1 MSIKEEQTNNVSRL
15 LGQKVEYPTTYDK
28 TILVREERATNRKH
42 LNIEENN
49 LPFVGFDTWN
59 AYEFTCLLNSGIP
72 VAGILKLCYDC
83 NSKYIVESKSLKL
96 YLNSFNFYKCGDT
109 IHETFVNAVNI
120 IKHDLSELLETEV
133 SVNIELILNYSHSVA
148 GWDSGTDDTSVQYPD
163 PDKAL
168 NNPIVWLS
176 LNLWDKGTVF
186 TGDVYNE
193 NPDLLKLSDNQPA
206 KTPQAYWSNTL
217 FSRCKVTKQPDHGD
231 IYIYYDGDERIDTSS
246 LLQYITSLRNECH
259 FHEEICETVYRR
271 LYDLLGAPTDL
282 AVACLFARR
291 GGIDINPVRASNKT
305 LLNMLFGDLQN
316 VNKLHAKSM
325 KQ

>member
-42 LNIEENN
+42 LNIEEGN

-96 YLNSFNFYKCGDT
+96 YLNSFNFYKCGDA
-109 IHETFVNAVNI
+109 IQETFGNVIDI

-133 SVNIELILNYSHSVA
+133 SINIEPILAYSHSVA
-148 GWDSGTDDTSVQYPD
+148 SWDNGVGNTAIQDLNLNP
-163 PDKAL
+163 
-168 NNPIVWLS
+168 NNPAVWLS
-176 LNLWDKGTVF
+176 LNFWDRDAVF
-186 TGDVYNE
+186 AGDVYNE

-231 IYIYYDGDERIDTSS
+231 IYIYYNGDKRIDTTS

-259 FHEEICETVYRR
+259 FHEEICETVYKR

-291 GGIDINPVRASNKT
+291 GGIDINPVRASNKS
-305 LLNMLFGDLQN
+305 LLNMLFKDLQN

>member
-28 TILVREERATNRKH
+28 TILVREERTTNRKH
-42 LNIEENN
+42 LNIEEGN

-109 IHETFVNAVNI
+109 MYEAFENAIDI

-133 SVNIELILNYSHSVA
+133 SVNIDLILACSKSVTSWYS
-148 GWDSGTDDTSVQYPD
+148 GSGNASVQD
-163 PDKAL
+163 L
-168 NNPIVWLS
+168 NKNPNTPAVWML
-176 LNLWDKGTVF
+176 LNLWAVDTSF

-206 KTPQAYWSNTL
+206 RTPQAYWSNTL

-231 IYIYYDGDERIDTSS
+231 IYIYYDGDKRIDIRS

-259 FHEEICETVYRR
+259 FHEEICETVYKR
-271 LYDLLGAPTDL
+271 LYDLLDAPADL

>member
-42 LNIEENN
+42 LNIEEGN

-96 YLNSFNFYKCGDT
+96 YLNSFNFYKCGDAM
-109 IHETFVNAVNI
+109 HEAFENAINI

-133 SVNIELILNYSHSVA
+133 SVNIDLILARSKSVTS
-148 GWDSGTDDTSVQYPD
+148 WDSGSGKASVQD
-163 PDKAL
+163 L
-168 NNPIVWLS
+168 NKNPNTPAVWML
-176 LNLWDKGTVF
+176 LNLWAADTSF

-206 KTPQAYWSNTL
+206 RTPQAYWSNTL

-231 IYIYYDGDERIDTSS
+231 IYIYYDGDKRIDIRS

-259 FHEEICETVYRR
+259 FHEEICETVYKR

>member
-42 LNIEENN
+42 LNIEEGK

-96 YLNSFNFYKCGDT
+96 YLNSFNFYKCGD
-109 IHETFVNAVNI
+109 IPHEAFENAVNI

-133 SVNIELILNYSHSVA
+133 NVNIETILKYSNSVA
-148 GWDSGTDDTSVQYPD
+148 CWDSGTGKSSIQEINKNP
-163 PDKAL
+163 
-168 NNPIVWLS
+168 NNPAVWML
-176 LNLWDKGTVF
+176 LNLWGADTSF

-231 IYIYYDGDERIDTSS
+231 IYIYYDGDKRIDIKS

-259 FHEEICETVYRR
+259 FHEEICETVYKR

-291 GGIDINPVRASNKT
+291 GGIDINPVRASNKS
-305 LLNMLFGDLQN
+305 LLNMLFEDLQN

>member
-28 TILVREERATNRKH
+28 TILVREERATNRTH

-59 AYEFTCLLNSGIP
+59 AYEFTCLLDNGIP
-72 VAGILKLCYDC
+72 VAAVVKLCYDC

-96 YLNSFNFYKCGDT
+96 YLNSFNFYKCGESLST
-109 IHETFVNAVNI
+109 ALYNATEI
-120 IKHDLSELLETEV
+120 IKHDLSELLETDVEV
-133 SVNIELILNYSHSVA
+133 GFKCITKPSNSITKHDDECTDSLQDDVIKNADLNVPAVWTLLNY
-148 GWDSGTDDTSVQYPD
+148 WDFNTSY
-163 PDKAL
+163 
-168 NNPIVWLS
+168 
-176 LNLWDKGTVF
+176 

-193 NPDLLKLSDNQPA
+193 NPDLLKLSDKQPSN
-206 KTPQAYWSNTL
+206 TPQAYWSNTL

-231 IYIYYDGDERIDTSS
+231 IYIYYDGDKRIDTTS

-259 FHEEICETVYRR
+259 FHEEICETVYKR

-291 GGIDINPVRASNKT
+291 GGIDINPVRASNKS
-305 LLNMLFGDLQN
+305 LLNMLFKDLQN

>member
-42 LNIEENN
+42 LNIEEGS

-109 IHETFVNAVNI
+109 IHETFGNAVDI

-133 SVNIELILNYSHSVA
+133 SANIEPILAYSKSVA
-148 GWDSGTDDTSVQYPD
+148 SWDSGVGNTAMQDLNLNP
-163 PDKAL
+163 
-168 NNPIVWLS
+168 NNPAVWLL
-176 LNLWDKGTVF
+176 LNFWDRDAVF

-231 IYIYYDGDERIDTSS
+231 IYIYYNGDKRIDTRS

-259 FHEEICETVYRR
+259 FHEEICETVYKR
-271 LYDLLGAPTDL
+271 LYDLLDAPTDL

-291 GGIDINPVRASNKT
+291 GGIDINPVRASNKS
-305 LLNMLFGDLQN
+305 LLNMLFKDLQN
-316 VNKLHAKSM
+316 VDKLHAKSM

>member
-42 LNIEENN
+42 LNIEEGK

-59 AYEFTCLLNSGIP
+59 AYEFTCLLDSGIP
-72 VAGILKLCYDC
+72 VAGVLKLCYDC

-96 YLNSFNFYKCGDT
+96 YLNSFNFYKCGDL
-109 IHETFVNAVNI
+109 IHTAFHNAADI

-133 SVNIELILNYSHSVA
+133 NVHIELITNRSRSITS
-148 GWDSGTDDTSVQYPD
+148 WDSGLVEPEQDLNTDSNTP
-163 PDKAL
+163 A
-168 NNPIVWLS
+168 VWLL
-176 LNLWDKGTVF
+176 LNFWDRDTMF
-186 TGDVYNE
+186 TSDVYYE
-193 NPDLLKLSDNQPA
+193 NPDLLKLSTIQPA

-231 IYIYYDGDERIDTSS
+231 IYIYYDGKKKIDERS

-259 FHEEICETVYRR
+259 FHEEICETVYKR
-271 LYDLLGAPTDL
+271 LYDFLGAPTDL
-282 AVACLFARR
+282 AVTCLFARR
-291 GGIDINPVRASNKT
+291 GGIDINPVRASNKS
-305 LLNMLFGDLQN
+305 LLNMMFKNLQD
-316 VNKLHAKSM
+316 VDKLHAKSM

>member
-28 TILVREERATNRKH
+28 TILVREERATNREH
-42 LNIEENN
+42 LNIEEGN

-96 YLNSFNFYKCGDT
+96 YLNSFNFYKCGDL
-109 IHETFVNAVNI
+109 IYETFINAVNI

-133 SVNIELILNYSHSVA
+133 SVNIEPILNYSKSVA
-148 GWDSGTDDTSVQYPD
+148 SWDSGIDDIPVQYLNKNP
-163 PDKAL
+163 
-168 NNPIVWLS
+168 NNPAVWLL

-186 TGDVYNE
+186 TSDVYNE
-193 NPDLLKLSDNQPA
+193 NPDLLKLSDSQPA
-206 KTPQAYWSNTL
+206 KKPQAYWSNTL

-231 IYIYYDGDERIDTSS
+231 IYIYYNGDKGIDKNS

-259 FHEEICETVYRR
+259 FHEEICETVYKR
-271 LYDLLGAPTDL
+271 LYDLLDAPTDL

-291 GGIDINPVRASNKT
+291 GGIDINPVRASNKS
-305 LLNMLFGDLQN
+305 LLNMLFKDLQN

>member
-42 LNIEENN
+42 LNIEEGK

-96 YLNSFNFYKCGDT
+96 YLNSFNFYKCGDAT
-109 IHETFVNAVNI
+109 YETFENVVNI

-133 SVNIELILNYSHSVA
+133 SANIEPILDYSKSVA
-148 GWDSGTDDTSVQYPD
+148 SWDSGIYDTPVQYLNKNP
-163 PDKAL
+163 
-168 NNPIVWLS
+168 NNPAVWLS
-176 LNLWDKGTVF
+176 LNFWDGYAVF

-231 IYIYYDGDERIDTSS
+231 IYIYYNGEKKINECS

-259 FHEEICETVYRR
+259 FHEEICETVYKR

-291 GGIDINPVRASNKT
+291 GGIDINPVRASNKS
-305 LLNMLFGDLQN
+305 LLNMLFKDLQN

>member
-1 MSIKEEQTNNVSRL
+1 MSRL

-42 LNIEENN
+42 LNIEEGN

-96 YLNSFNFYKCGDT
+96 YLNSFNFYKCGDL
-109 IHETFVNAVNI
+109 IHETFGNAVDI
-120 IKHDLSELLETEV
+120 IKHDLSELLETDV
-133 SVNIELILNYSHSVA
+133 SANIEPILNHSYSVA
-148 GWDSGTDDTSVQYPD
+148 SWDSGVGNTAIQDLNLNP
-163 PDKAL
+163 
-168 NNPIVWLS
+168 NNPAVWLS
-176 LNLWDKGTVF
+176 LNFWDRDAVF
-186 TGDVYNE
+186 AGDVYNE

-231 IYIYYDGDERIDTSS
+231 IYIYYNGDKRIDTKS

-259 FHEEICETVYRR
+259 FHEEICETVYKR
-271 LYDLLGAPTDL
+271 LYDLLDAPADL

-305 LLNMLFGDLQN
+305 LLNMLFKDLQN

>member
-42 LNIEENN
+42 LNIEEGS

-72 VAGILKLCYDC
+72 VAGIMKICYDC

-96 YLNSFNFYKCGDT
+96 YLNSFNFYKCGDL
-109 IHETFVNAVNI
+109 IHETFINAVNI

-133 SVNIELILNYSHSVA
+133 SVNIEPILNYSKSVA
-148 GWDSGTDDTSVQYPD
+148 SWDSGIDDMPVQYLNKNP
-163 PDKAL
+163 
-168 NNPIVWLS
+168 NNPAVWLS
-176 LNLWDKGTVF
+176 LNFWDRDAVF
-186 TGDVYNE
+186 TDDVYNE

-231 IYIYYDGDERIDTSS
+231 IYIYYNGDKRIDTRS

-259 FHEEICETVYRR
+259 FHEEICETVYKR
-271 LYDLLGAPTDL
+271 LYNLLDAPTDL

-291 GGIDINPVRASNKT
+291 GGIDINPVRASNKS
-305 LLNMLFGDLQN
+305 LLNMLFKDLQN

>member
-28 TILVREERATNRKH
+28 TILVREERTTNRKH
-42 LNIEENN
+42 LNIEEGK

-59 AYEFTCLLNSGIP
+59 AYEFTCLLDSGIP
-72 VAGILKLCYDC
+72 VAGILKLCYNC

-96 YLNSFNFYKCGDT
+96 YLNSFNFYKCGDSFKT
-109 IHETFVNAVNI
+109 AFDRAANI
-120 IKHDLSELLETEV
+120 IKQDLSELLETDV
-133 SVNIELILNYSHSVA
+133 SVDCNVITDPSKSITR
-148 GWDSGTDDTSVQYPD
+148 WDSKSKEILHDTNKDSKVH
-163 PDKAL
+163 A
-168 NNPIVWLS
+168 VWLL
-176 LNLWDKGTVF
+176 LNFWDMDTTYTSKI
-186 TGDVYNE
+186 YNE
-193 NPDLLKLSDNQPA
+193 NPELLKLSNNQPA

-231 IYIYYDGDERIDTSS
+231 IYIYYDGDKKIDERS

-259 FHEEICETVYRR
+259 FHEEICETVYKR
-271 LYDLLGAPTDL
+271 LYDLLDAPTDL

-291 GGIDINPVRASNKT
+291 GGIDINPVRASNKS
-305 LLNMLFGDLQN
+305 LLNMLFNELHDTK
-316 VNKLHAKSM
+316 KLHAKSM

>member
-42 LNIEENN
+42 LNIEESK
-49 LPFVGFDTWN
+49 LPFIGFDTWN
-59 AYEFTCLLNSGIP
+59 AYEFTCLLDSGIP
-72 VAGILKLCYDC
+72 VAAVVKLCYDC

-96 YLNSFNFYKCGDT
+96 YLNSFNFYKCGESLST
-109 IHETFVNAVNI
+109 ALHNATEI
-120 IKHDLSELLETEV
+120 IKHDLSELLETDVEV
-133 SVNIELILNYSHSVA
+133 GFECITKPSNSITKHGDECIDSLQDDVIENADLNVPAVWTLLNY
-148 GWDSGTDDTSVQYPD
+148 WDFNTSY
-163 PDKAL
+163 
-168 NNPIVWLS
+168 
-176 LNLWDKGTVF
+176 

-193 NPDLLKLSDNQPA
+193 NPDLLKLSDKQPS
-206 KTPQAYWSNTL
+206 KIPQAYWSNTL

-231 IYIYYDGDERIDTSS
+231 IYIYYDGDKRIDTTS

-259 FHEEICETVYRR
+259 FHEEICETVYKR

-291 GGIDINPVRASNKT
+291 GGIDINPVRASNKS
-305 LLNMLFGDLQN
+305 LLNMLFKDLQN
-316 VNKLHAKSM
+316 VDKLHAKSM

>member
-28 TILVREERATNRKH
+28 TILVREERTTNRKH
-42 LNIEENN
+42 LNIEEGK

-59 AYEFTCLLNSGIP
+59 AYEFTCLLDSGIP

-96 YLNSFNFYKCGDT
+96 YLNSFNFYKCGDL
-109 IHETFVNAVNI
+109 IHTVFHNAVDI

-133 SVNIELILNYSHSVA
+133 NVNIEVITSRSRSITS
-148 GWDSGTDDTSVQYPD
+148 WDSELNESGQDLNTD
-163 PDKAL
+163 L
-168 NNPIVWLS
+168 NVPAAWLL
-176 LNLWDKGTVF
+176 LNFWDRDTVF

-231 IYIYYDGDERIDTSS
+231 IYIYYDGEKKIDERS

-259 FHEEICETVYRR
+259 FHEEICETVYKR

-291 GGIDINPVRASNKT
+291 GGIDINPVRASNKS
-305 LLNMLFGDLQN
+305 LLNMLFNELHDTK
-316 VNKLHAKSM
+316 KLHAKSM